1 MVKGLATS
9 HKNSAKLLAIPF
21 CQGEVPTNPFVKGMC
36 GPLLA
41 IQKVPHSHI
50 KTGVGVHTPAMG
62 IPPGHNGKALNTPLA
77 TLLDHIP
84 PVIKQDLDACP
95 VQSLGLPLPAT
106 WFVPH
111 QLLYTPS
118 LRKSVSFCLSGPEY
132 EHRKMSYPA
141 SSSFCKALLLA
152 PDTLFLISKV
162 WCQSTAILGLLGCQ
176 LYLLSRYSGASLSV
190 RPSSSF
196 TFLAGGS
203 WPDDETSDASQSG
216 DELAGELDEL
226 LVWGLLSFLL
236 FFCFFF
242 WAGAKNQWFWNLPF
256 VKVGSFFPFFNL
268 CLHFAFVWFGCLLLD
283 LLFGIYFFHC
293 LLCSPI

>member
-9 HKNSAKLLAIPF
+9 HNSAKLLAIPF

-50 KTGVGVHTPAMG
+50 KSGVGVHTPAMG

-152 PDTLFLISKV
+152 PDIISDFQGV
-162 WCQSTAILGLLGCQ
+162 VPIHCNSWPLGLP
-176 LYLLSRYSGASLSV
+176 AV
-190 RPSSSF
+190 
-196 TFLAGGS
+196 
-203 WPDDETSDASQSG
+203 
-216 DELAGELDEL
+216 
-226 LVWGLLSFLL
+226 
-236 FFCFFF
+236 
-242 WAGAKNQWFWNLPF
+242 PF
-256 VKVGSFFPFFNL
+256 VKVLWCFFE
-268 CLHFAFVWFGCLLLD
+268 CEAF
-283 LLFGIYFFHC
+283 LLFHLFGRW
-293 LLCSPI
+293 LMV